1 MTFTFNG
8 DAVSGLTDQREASPV
23 AFRPLKMS
31 LTKKKLISRC
41 ATLASLA
48 LLCSLTLF
56 STGAVLVADAQQRN
70 KKTEVIPQA
79 APPKLTRTTSKH
91 ELRRLGYGSALTI
104 IGAPAGSITIEAW
117 PRSEVDITADV
128 ELRAD
133 TEEDLARLSSLNSFA
148 LDVDANHL
156 RILTT
161 GTHDKAFMKRA
172 GKGFPKKLLGLP
184 WKIDYRIRVPAMTDI
199 EIDAGR
205 GPITLQ
211 GVEGTIRIVALE
223 SIMTLNPTGGF
234 VTATVGAGAIN
245 IALSARN
252 WRGAGMDIQLA
263 KGDLT
268 LELPTGYSGEINAS
282 IISTGQIVNE
292 YAALEPRQGE
302 SFTSHSLKARAGAG
316 GPTLSFTV
324 RDGTLRIKKSAGQ

>member
-1 MTFTFNG
+1 M
-8 DAVSGLTDQREASPV
+8 
-23 AFRPLKMS
+23 
-31 LTKKKLISRC
+31 
-41 ATLASLA
+41 
-48 LLCSLTLF
+48 
-56 STGAVLVADAQQRN
+56 
-70 KKTEVIPQA
+70 
-79 APPKLTRTTSKH
+79 
-91 ELRRLGYGSALTI
+91 RRLGYGSALTI

-117 PRSEVDITADV
+117 PRSEVDITADI

-133 TEEDLARLSSLNSFA
+133 TEEDLARLSSLNSFV
-148 LDVDANHL
+148 LDVDANQL

-211 GVEGTIRIVALE
+211 GVEGTIRIMALE
-223 SIMTLNPTGGF
+223 STMTLNPTGGF

-292 YAALEPRQGE
+292 YAALEPREGE
-302 SFTSHSLKARAGAG
+302 SFTSRSLKARAGAG

>member
-1 MTFTFNG
+1 
-8 DAVSGLTDQREASPV
+8 
-23 AFRPLKMS
+23 MS
-31 LTKKKLISRC
+31 LTKKNIIARC
-41 ATLASLA
+41 ATLASLS
-48 LLCSLTLF
+48 LLLSLTLF
-56 STGAVLVADAQQRN
+56 SAGAVVVADAQQRN
-70 KKTEVIPQA
+70 KKAEVIPQA
-79 APPKLTRTTSKH
+79 APRLTRTTSKH
-91 ELRRLGYGSALTI
+91 EVRRFGYGSALTI
-104 IGAPAGSITIEAW
+104 IGAPAGSIIIEAW
-117 PRSEVDITADV
+117 PRSEVDITADI

-133 TEEDLARLSSLNSFA
+133 TEEDLARLSSINGFV

-172 GKGFPKKLLGLP
+172 AKGFPKKLLGLP

-211 GVEGTIRIVALE
+211 GVEGTIRIMALE
-223 SIMTLNPTGGF
+223 STMTLNPTGGF

-292 YAALEPRQGE
+292 YAALEPREGE
-302 SFTSHSLKARAGAG
+302 SFTSHSLKARSGAG
-316 GPTLSFTV
+316 G
-324 RDGTLRIKKSAGQ
+324 